1 MEYLQ
6 NNKNVVNIDRAFG
19 RNAHKVF
26 QQMKKTSLERAEAQG
41 LELNANY
48 NEGGHSEL
56 YIETADILFEGGIA
70 DMKLESMSA
79 TS

>member
-1 MEYLQ
+1 
-6 NNKNVVNIDRAFG
+6 
-19 RNAHKVF
+19 
-26 QQMKKTSLERAEAQG
+26 MKKTSLERAEAQG
-41 LELNANY
+41 LQANANY

-56 YIETADILFEGGIA
+56 YIETTDILFEGGIS